1 MTFPRLIIYLAKNEQ
16 LVQHIKVQLLK
27 SRRLSS
33 HIKQSSQ
40 RLRYVAEIY
49 SQNICGMSSISM
61 KSSYFELRFEMQRK
75 FFKTLRWLSN
85 PVAKGLS
92 TRQILI
98 LLLLDPSSP
107 LAKKKMRKAMGTIY
121 DWSIIKRPFDFDFD
135 WALPDCWSV
144 GIYHNGACLL
154 NQDLD

>member
-16 LVQHIKVQLLK
+16 LVQHIKVQLLMSK
-27 SRRLSS
+27 RLSS

-61 KSSYFELRFEMQRK
+61 KFSYFELRFEMQRK
-75 FFKTLRWLSN
+75 FFKTLRGLSN

-107 LAKKKMRKAMGTIY
+107 LTKKDEEGN
-121 DWSIIKRPFDFDFD
+121 
-135 WALPDCWSV
+135 
-144 GIYHNGACLL
+144 GHNL
-154 NQDLD
+154 